1 VTIGS
6 AAAVAGGVAVAV
18 AMWTLMFRV
27 DRGTIW
33 QRTSIAAVVVSGYAV
48 AAVAALGRIRRLLG
62 PVSPAELG
70 IGLAAGVAWVIA
82 THLGADV
89 LGRVAP
95 SFVDQVADLYDLA
108 GPGSAIPMGS
118 ALVAMAVAEELLFR
132 GLIQG
137 EAGIVVAVVL
147 YAAVQVVE
155 RKWPLVL
162 AGALCGLVWGGVFA
176 WRGGLVAPV
185 VAHIVW
191 TSTLTLAWPLRS
203 TGAARPEHAAVVH
216 TSPDSGYPSSASRG
230 GSHADHRADSPGG
243 AGT

>member
-1 VTIGS
+1 
-6 AAAVAGGVAVAV
+6 
-18 AMWTLMFRV
+18 M
-27 DRGTIW
+27 
-33 QRTSIAAVVVSGYAV
+33 
-48 AAVAALGRIRRLLG
+48 
-62 PVSPAELG
+62 
-70 IGLAAGVAWVIA
+70 
-82 THLGADV
+82 
-89 LGRVAP
+89 
-95 SFVDQVADLYDLA
+95 
-108 GPGSAIPMGS
+108 
-118 ALVAMAVAEELLFR
+118 
-132 GLIQG
+132 IQG

-191 TSTLTLAWPLRS
+191 TSTLTLAWPLRG
-203 TGAARPEHAAVVH
+203 TGAAHPRDPAVVH

-243 AGT
+243 ARS